1 MSVSPSASA
10 APDPIAQA
18 HELISCS
25 EDGPSLQTLARSVGL
40 SPSHL
45 QRRFRARYG
54 MSPAEFAASRRL
66 GRLKAALRDSESVTD
81 AVYAAGFGSSSRV
94 YEKSDT
100 LLGMT
105 PADYRRGGAG
115 ATLRYT
121 TLTTPLGVLLVAA
134 TERGICAIL
143 LGADEDELRSELE
156 REFPAAQRERVDAG
170 RDEWL
175 ARVIAEVHANLGWSE
190 ASDAPMPPFD
200 LRATAFQWRV
210 WQALTRIPAGETRSY
225 SAVAQAI
232 GSPRAVRAVAR
243 ACASNRLAIVVPCH
257 RVVREDGSLGGY
269 RWGLARKRQL
279 LARETEVVPQAI

>member
-10 APDPIAQA
+10 ASDPIAQA
-18 HELISCS
+18 HELISCA
-25 EDGPSLQTLARSVGL
+25 EDAPSLQTLARSVGL